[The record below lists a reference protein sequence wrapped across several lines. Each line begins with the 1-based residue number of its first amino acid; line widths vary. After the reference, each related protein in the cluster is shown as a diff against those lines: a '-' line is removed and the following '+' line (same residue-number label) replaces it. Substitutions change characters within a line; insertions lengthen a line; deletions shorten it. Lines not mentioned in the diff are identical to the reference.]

1 MLFESLKDAMTQTFH
16 TPQDLKIEKRDLKFG
31 RETPPPRWWHGGDPG
46 RTAFFNA
53 LSSTFPVGEKFFMT
67 AVRHYRNDAPQPLR
81 GQIDDFLY
89 QESMHSREHVVFNRQ
104 AEDAGYDI
112 APLEERARR
121 TIAWVKL
128 RSPIQQ
134 LAATCALEHFTATL
148 AHDALADPRH
158 LDGATDEA
166 KRLWQ
171 WHAMEEIEHKAVAFD
186 TFLHA
191 TRDINPVR
199 RWLKRSLVM
208 FLTTIRFHYVI
219 FRNTADLLRQD
230 GCNDFATWRKL
241 LFYLY
246 GRPGTLRLLLLGAII
261 YMRPGFH
268 PWQIDDRALLTK
280 ALAALEAGE
289 AERNAA

>member
-1 MLFESLKDAMTQTFH
+1 MTHDAR
-16 TPQDLKIEKRDLKFG
+16 TPQDLRIEKRDMKFG
-31 RETPPPRWWHGGDPG
+31 REAPPPRWWHSGDPG

-67 AVRHYRNDAPQPLR
+67 AVRHYRDETPEPLR
-81 GQIDDFLY
+81 RQIDDFLY

-104 AEDAGYDI
+104 AEDAGFDI

-121 TIAWVKL
+121 TIAWVKR
-128 RSPIQQ
+128 RSPLQQ

-148 AHDALADPRH
+148 AHDALADPQH
-158 LDGATDEA
+158 LGGATDEA

-186 TFLHA
+186 TYLHA
-191 TRDINPVR
+191 TRDMTAFR

-208 FLTTIRFHYVI
+208 CVTTLRFHYVI

-230 GCNDFATWRKL
+230 GRNDVATWRRL
-241 LFYLY
+241 LAYLY
-246 GRPGTLRLLLLGAII
+246 GRPGTLRLLLLGVFT

-280 ALAALEAGE
+280 ALAMLDASEPK
-289 AERNAA
+289 RSAA